1 MSKTKEESQL
11 SQQLLDLHVAHE
23 LQRLN
28 PTQIEKDIKAEISA
42 FMSLAAEQK
51 LNDFLTAEQLISN
64 VHGAVTLQPK
74 IDKTIKKIVIAIY
87 NDKAHEKNSLSN
99 LLGDKELE
107 QFLDKLLNLEILRN
121 ELIQSALHNKI
132 VKEIITDLLY
142 SGISRYIAQSN
153 ALAKKVP
160 GAKTMMNIGKGFI
173 NKAAPD
179 LEDRLEYQ
187 IKKTIGITMPEIMAQ
202 TEKFIAKSVDDE
214 LIKEITFEV
223 WNSLKDKPL
232 AGFKNFIKESDVQEI
247 TELVLQ
253 QIHSDANGDGDNNKA
268 TNSHYLLSLIETG
281 IKTFYK
287 EYGNK
292 KLSALMKDI
301 DLSEDYLNEQLSG
314 ILPSI
319 VESLKT
325 SGHLEQRLRARLA
338 DFYSSTAAQDLL
350 K

>member
-1 MSKTKEESQL
+1 MSNSKELSQL

-23 LQRLN
+23 LERLTA
-28 PTQIEKDIKAEISA
+28 TQIEKDIKEEVNA
-42 FMSLAAEQK
+42 FLTLAADKK
-51 LNDFLTAEQLISN
+51 LNDFLSSEQLISN
-64 VHGAVTLQPK
+64 LHGAVTLQPNL
-74 IDKTIKKIVIAIY
+74 DKTIKKIVIAIY
-87 NDKAHEKNSLSN
+87 NDKAHEKTSLSN

-107 QFLDKLLNLEILRN
+107 QFLDKILNLDILRN

-160 GAKTMMNIGKGFI
+160 GAKTMMSIGKGFI

-187 IKKTIGITMPEIMAQ
+187 IKKTIGITMPEILAQ

-223 WNSLKDKPL
+223 WNSLKEKPL
-232 AGFKNFIKESDVQEI
+232 AGFKNLIKESDVQEI

-268 TNSHYLLSLIETG
+268 TNANYVMRLLETG
-281 IKTFYK
+281 INTFFK
-287 EYGNK
+287 DYGNK
-292 KLSALMKDI
+292 KLSVLIKDL
-301 DLSEDYLNEQLSG
+301 DLSEDYLNVQLSG
-314 ILPSI
+314 FLPSI
-319 VESLKT
+319 IDALKA
-325 SGHLEQRLRARLA
+325 SGHLEQRIRARLS
-338 DFYSSTAAQDLL
+338 DFYSSTAAQALL